1 MSKLRKTL
9 QEYLAVRR
17 ALGVKLYN
25 VGLNLHHF
33 VSFMEKHRAC
43 VITTKLA
50 LQWVRQPKGAHPS
63 YLAERLG
70 RVRRFAQYVSAI
82 DPRTEIPSQ
91 ELLPYRSERK
101 PPYIYSDAE
110 IKRLIKAARKL
121 PSSVGLRSYTY
132 SAFFGLLT
140 VTGMRIGE
148 AIALNQQDVDLKERI
163 ITIHQAKFGKSRLVP
178 LHRSTQRALE
188 NYLLNKN
195 RICPKP
201 KTTAFFIS
209 DQGTR
214 LTQCT
219 VRWTFNRLSR
229 QIGLRGPTDRHG
241 PRIHDF
247 RHRFA
252 VQTLLLWYRNDID
265 PRQHIHQLSAYLGH
279 VHVSDTYWYLSSV
292 PELLQLA
299 AQRLQD

>member
-25 VGLNLHHF
+25 VGLDLHHF

-50 LQWVRQPKGAHPS
+50 LQWVRQPRDAHPS

-82 DPRTEIPSQ
+82 DLRTEIPSQ
-91 ELLPYRSERK
+91 EFLPYRSERK

-121 PSSVGLRSYTY
+121 PSSVGLRPYTY

-140 VTGMRIGE
+140 ITGMRIGE
-148 AIALNQQDVDLKERI
+148 AVALNQQDVDLKEGI

-209 DQGTR
+209 DQGNR